1 MKVVDETSTLL
12 ASAEEG
18 TASVLHLGSGPLP
31 DIKNV
36 TTKQR
41 FVDAAATIS
50 VGMQVTTMLLYGSKE
65 AYVNV
70 SSGLGCL
77 IAPVCAMQQHTITT
91 VAKLNESRERLDGEV
106 VELSEAN
113 KKLKSELNELEKVV
127 DKLEDVEEALTVI
140 KETKSHGIDM
150 LEAQVKRSKDILD
163 KMEQH
168 VESHILQ
175 NILSTIF
182 KVDKKSDGILDDD
195 DISALLVNISML
207 HGVEVN
213 EDLFRKKIRK
223 SDRSINA
230 VLEIVKNLLGEDDP
244 AGERIFVF
252 SSSNI

>member
-1 MKVVDETSTLL
+1 
-12 ASAEEG
+12 
-18 TASVLHLGSGPLP
+18 
-31 DIKNV
+31 
-36 TTKQR
+36 
-41 FVDAAATIS
+41 
-50 VGMQVTTMLLYGSKE
+50 
-65 AYVNV
+65 
-70 SSGLGCL
+70 
-77 IAPVCAMQQHTITT
+77 
-91 VAKLNESRERLDGEV
+91 
-106 VELSEAN
+106 
-113 KKLKSELNELEKVV
+113 
-127 DKLEDVEEALTVI
+127 
-140 KETKSHGIDM
+140 M

-182 KVDKKSDGILDDD
+182 KVDKKNDGILDHD